1 TSRPYGADQTS
12 NPSHYPF
19 FCRRAASVLRAGTQF
34 EYPLCTSH
42 WETTM
47 SQDAQAFNVGE
58 LFSIEGKVA
67 LVTGGSRG
75 IGLMI
80 ARGFVEAGAKTY
92 ISSRKADVCDRVAK
106 ELSASGTCI
115 SLPADLGTEAG
126 ARQLADA
133 IGARE
138 SALHILVNNAG
149 ANWGAPMEEYPDTA
163 WDKVLAL
170 NVK

>member
-42 WETTM
+42 RETTM

-58 LFSIEGKVA
+58 LFSIKGKVP
-67 LVTGGSRG
+67 LVTGASRG

-80 ARGFVEAGAKTY
+80 ARGYVESGARVY
-92 ISSRKADVCDRVAK
+92 ISSRKKEVCDAVAAQ
-106 ELSASGTCI
+106 LSEVGECV
-115 SLPADLGTEAG
+115 SLPAD
-126 ARQLADA
+126 
-133 IGARE
+133 
-138 SALHILVNNAG
+138 
-149 ANWGAPMEEYPDTA
+149 
-163 WDKVLAL
+163 
-170 NVK
+170 